1 MEQCICN
8 ERTLVCASVSMYEM
22 RTMTMQLAKIK
33 NIIVQNSC
41 DIGKTKVRETMHESG
56 TKNQNNNNA
65 VENPS

>member
-8 ERTLVCASVSMYEM
+8 ERTLVCASVSMYE
-22 RTMTMQLAKIK
+22 LAKIK